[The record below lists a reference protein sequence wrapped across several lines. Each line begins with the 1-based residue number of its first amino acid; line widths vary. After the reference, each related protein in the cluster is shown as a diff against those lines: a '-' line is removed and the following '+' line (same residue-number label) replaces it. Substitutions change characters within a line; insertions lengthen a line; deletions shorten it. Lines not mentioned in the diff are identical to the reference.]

1 MRIGVCL
8 SFPESHIQYLPKCLE
23 NIENQT
29 RKPDIVSIHISGTVS
44 VPSIAPCSF
53 PTVVHISPDPS
64 TEGQGRN
71 AAAAAIQEQ
80 VDILTFC
87 SVKNVLHSR
96 RLEMS
101 ERHFKNSAIDVFIH
115 AFMDYS
121 SLPSGQEKAS
131 LPSGQEKAS
140 LPSGQEGAPWILA
153 SLPGRE
159 RGSLSGTL
167 HTQCFTTTKDIM
179 GPIKRLHLFMN
190 GSAHIGVFANR
201 DISLYTRV
209 WKQNPMIENMT
220 MGEDSLYNYILYT
233 RGYAYGYSPDTLT
246 YFV

>member
-23 NIENQT
+23 NIETQT
-29 RKPDIVSIHISGTVS
+29 RKPDIVSIHISGTDS
-44 VPSIAPCSF
+44 VPSIASYSY
-53 PTVVHISPDPS
+53 PTVVRTSPES
-64 TEGQGRN
+64 YTEGRGRN

-80 VDILTFC
+80 ADILTFC
-87 SVKNVLHSR
+87 SVKNVIHSR
-96 RLEMS
+96 RLEMT

-115 AFMDYS
+115 AFTDYS
-121 SLPSGQEKAS
+121 SLPDQKEKAS
-131 LPSGQEKAS
+131 LPE
-140 LPSGQEGAPWILA
+140 GQEGAPWHLA

-159 RGSLSGTL
+159 GANLTGTL

-179 GPIKRLHLFMN
+179 GPIKRLHVCTN
-190 GSAHIGVFANR
+190 DTVNIGMFTNKDV
-201 DISLYTRV
+201 SLYTDV
-209 WKQNPMIENMT
+209 WKKTPMSENIT
-220 MGEDSLYNYILYT
+220 MGQDSVYNYILYS

>member
-8 SFPESHIQYLPKCLE
+8 SFHESHIQYLPKCLE

-29 RKPDIVSIHISGTVS
+29 RKPDVVSIHISGTVS
-44 VPSIAPCSF
+44 VPSIAPYSF

-64 TEGQGRN
+64 TEGQDRN

-96 RLEMS
+96 RLEMT

-115 AFMDYS
+115 AFTDYS
-121 SLPSGQEKAS
+121 SLPSSREKAS
-131 LPSGQEKAS
+131 F
-140 LPSGQEGAPWILA
+140 PSGQEGAPWQLA
-153 SLPGRE
+153 SLTGRE
-159 RGSLSGTL
+159 GASLTGTL

-190 GSAHIGVFANR
+190 GSAHIGVFTNR

>member
-1 MRIGVCL
+1 MRIGICL

-87 SVKNVLHSR
+87 SVKNILHSR
-96 RLEMS
+96 RLEMT

-115 AFMDYS
+115 AFTDYS
-121 SLPSGQEKAS
+121 SLPFGQEKT
-131 LPSGQEKAS
+131 P
-140 LPSGQEGAPWILA
+140 
-153 SLPGRE
+153 
-159 RGSLSGTL
+159 LSGTL

-190 GSAHIGVFANR
+190 GSAHIGVFTNR